1 MGVLGKRSRGAGV
14 SPLADNND
22 EETTVKQRNQRAR
35 RGTQGRAGFASALVL
50 VVSTPVAAF
59 EFETDGGWR
68 GSFNNTVSLGASW
81 RAQSP
86 DPKLYS
92 AGDGAAAGYSKPGKG
107 GSNTDSGDLNWDKGD
122 RTSTLFKLV
131 SELSLTKG
139 DMGGFIRAKAWY
151 DQALKDEDVRLGSGA
166 NGFQP
171 GQRLSDASQP
181 ALNKYDGVALL
192 DAYVFNTF
200 DLGEM
205 PLQVRVGRQVVN
217 WGESLFIQGL
227 NQLNPVDAPALR
239 KPGTEIK
246 EALLPVWSLY
256 GNLGLGGGMSLEAFY
271 QLKWEE
277 SIVDSCGG
285 YWSAAEWQITTSAG
299 SGCKAVATTVNA
311 ALGNAASLAAG
322 QYVPLS
328 DGKDGKDSGQ
338 WGLALRIPVEAIDA
352 EVGLYGMRINSRT
365 PIISTRVGTWGASGI
380 APILNPLA
388 AQQVALG
395 AAGVRAATGF
405 WEYPDGINLYGV
417 SLSTNLAGW
426 SLGAELSHSPNQ
438 PIQINGNDLVAG
450 LLRGIGP
457 VGAAH
462 VAATAE
468 GSGTDVHGYERV
480 RKSQIQI
487 NAVKVLPAM
496 LGAEQGALAAEV
508 GMQWNDL
515 PDDGRRFGRAF
526 IFGTGSHPTYGGST
540 CTADGGSNPQPDGCK
555 NDGYVTDFA
564 WGYRVRAG
572 LSYSNAFGSG
582 FTVSPSIFLGHDVKG
597 YSSDGQFL
605 EGRTVIGLGAQ
616 ADYLKKYAISLGYTK
631 YGDGAD
637 YDPFRDR
644 DYYSVSVST
653 TF

>member
-1 MGVLGKRSRGAGV
+1 M
-14 SPLADNND
+14 
-22 EETTVKQRNQRAR
+22 KQRNQRAT
-35 RGTQGRAGFASALVL
+35 RGTQGRAGVASVLVL
-50 VVSTPVAAF
+50 AFSTPVAAF
-59 EFETDGGWR
+59 EFETDDGWR
-68 GSFNNTVSLGASW
+68 GTFNNTVSIGASW

-107 GSNTDSGDLNWDKGD
+107 GSNTDSGNLNWDKGD
-122 RTSTLFKLV
+122 RITTLVKLV
-131 SELSLTKG
+131 SELSVKKG
-139 DMGGFIRAKAWY
+139 DMGGFMRAKAWY
-151 DQALKDEDVRLGSGA
+151 DQALKDEDVRLGNGD
-166 NGFQP
+166 NGFRP
-171 GQRLSDASQP
+171 GNRLSDASQP

-200 DLGEM
+200 DLGDK
-205 PLQVRVGRQVVN
+205 PLQARVGRQVVN

-239 KPGTEIK
+239 KPATEIK

-277 SIVDSCGG
+277 TVIDSCGG

-299 SGCKAVATTVNA
+299 SGCRAVATTVNA
-311 ALGNAASLAAG
+311 ALGNAGSLATG

-328 DGKDGKDSGQ
+328 DGKDGQDGGQ
-338 WGLALRIPVEAIDA
+338 WGLALRIPVDAVDA
-352 EVGLYGMRINSRT
+352 ELGVYAMRFNSRT
-365 PIISTRVGTWGASGI
+365 PIISTKAGTWGASGI
-380 APILNPLA
+380 APFLNPLA
-388 AQQVALG
+388 AHEAALG
-395 AAGVRAATGF
+395 AAGVKAGTGF

-450 LLRGIGP
+450 LLRGVGP
-457 VGAAH
+457 AGPENIVATGSGAGAA
-462 VAATAE
+462 
-468 GSGTDVHGYERV
+468 VHGYERV
-480 RKSQIQI
+480 KKSQFQF
-487 NAVKVLPAM
+487 NTVKVLPAM
-496 LGAEQGALAAEV
+496 LGAEQGVLAAEV

-515 PDDGRRFGRAF
+515 PNDGRRFGRAF
-526 IFGTGSHPTYGGST
+526 IFGAGSHPTYGGST
-540 CTADGGSNPQPDGCK
+540 CTADGGTNPQRDGCK

-572 LSYSNAFGSG
+572 LSYGNAFGSG
-582 FTVSPSIFLGHDVKG
+582 FTISPGVFLAHDVKG

-605 EGRTVIGLGAQ
+605 ENRTVIGLGVQ
-616 ADYLKKYAISLGYTK
+616 ADYLKKYTINLGYTK
-631 YGDGAD
+631 YGDRAKF
-637 YDPFRDR
+637 DPYRDR

>member
-1 MGVLGKRSRGAGV
+1 M
-14 SPLADNND
+14 
-22 EETTVKQRNQRAR
+22 
-35 RGTQGRAGFASALVL
+35 SALVL
-50 VVSTPVAAF
+50 AASSPAAAF
-59 EFETDGGWR
+59 EFDTDSGWQ
-68 GSFNNTVSLGASW
+68 GTFNNTVSIGASW

-86 DPKLYS
+86 DPKLYG

-107 GSNTDSGDLNWDKGD
+107 GSNVDSGNLNWDKGD
-122 RTSTLFKLV
+122 RISTLVKLV

-139 DMGGFIRAKAWY
+139 DMGAFLRAKAWY
-151 DQALKDEDVRLGSGA
+151 DQALNDEDVRLGNGA
-166 NGFQP
+166 NGYRP
-171 GQRLSDASQP
+171 GSRLSDASQP
-181 ALNKYDGVALL
+181 DLNKYDGVALL

-200 DLGEM
+200 DLGDK
-205 PLQVRVGRQVVN
+205 PLQVRLGRQVVN

-239 KPGTEIK
+239 KPATEIR
-246 EALLPVWSLY
+246 EALLPVWSVY
-256 GNLGLGGGMSLEAFY
+256 GNLGLGSGMSLEGFY
-271 QLKWEE
+271 QFKWEE
-277 SIVDSCGG
+277 TVVDSCGG
-285 YWSAAEWQITTSAG
+285 YWSAAEWQISASRG
-299 SGCKAVATTVNA
+299 SGCRAVATTTNA
-311 ALGNAASLAAG
+311 ALGNAGSLAGG

-328 DGKDGKDSGQ
+328 DGKEGKDSEQ
-338 WGLALRIPVEAIDA
+338 WGLALRIPIDAIDS
-352 EVGLYGMRINSRT
+352 EGGLYAMRTNSRS

-388 AQQVALG
+388 AHEAALG

-405 WEYPDGINLYGV
+405 WEYPDGVNLYGA

-426 SLGAELSHSPNQ
+426 SVGAEFSHSPNQ

-457 VGAAH
+457 MGAAH
-462 VAATAE
+462 AAATSR
-468 GSGTDVHGYERV
+468 GSGTAVHGYERV
-480 RKSQIQI
+480 AKSQFQV
-487 NAVKVLPAM
+487 NAVTVLPAM
-496 LGAEQGALAAEV
+496 LGAQQGALAAEV

-582 FTVSPSIFLGHDVKG
+582 FTVSPSIYLAHDVDG

-605 EGRTVIGLGAQ
+605 QGRTVLGLGVQ
-616 ADYLKKYAISLGYTK
+616 ADYLKKYTISLGYTK
-631 YGDGAD
+631 YGDDAK

-644 DYYSVSVST
+644 DYFSVSLST